1 MRKNFCLS
9 KDLLP
14 QIPVPHDGVIKSI
27 HIEKQCL
34 VFDFDD
40 DISSYDSV
48 AYWFPQ
54 AKTLTI
60 RYHFSEDLFYSIYK
74 WVKPNLFFKNGGYKY
89 LTDESTDK
97 NHSTLLN
104 LTKSGLEYIDHHVG
118 YGYGGY
124 SLFIDLYSATKGA
137 VNSFAKAMA
146 LEVAKQKMRVNCIQ
160 PGFIPSQILEKSGI
174 EADQFIKFYAERHP
188 LGFGT
193 RDDIGYA
200 CVYLLSDAA
209 RWVTGSIF
217 TIDGG
222 YTLQ

>member
-60 RYHFSEDLFYSIYK
+60 RYHFSEALFYSIYK

-104 LTKSGLEYIDHHVG
+104 LTKSGL
-118 YGYGGY
+118 
-124 SLFIDLYSATKGA
+124 A
-137 VNSFAKAMA
+137 
-146 LEVAKQKMRVNCIQ
+146 
-160 PGFIPSQILEKSGI
+160 
-174 EADQFIKFYAERHP
+174 
-188 LGFGT
+188 
-193 RDDIGYA
+193 
-200 CVYLLSDAA
+200 
-209 RWVTGSIF
+209 
-217 TIDGG
+217 
-222 YTLQ
+222 

>member
-1 MRKNFCLS
+1 MKKSFCLS
-9 KDLLP
+9 KDLFP
-14 QIPVPHDGVIKSI
+14 IIPVPHDGVIKSI

-74 WVKPNLFFKNGGYKY
+74 WVKPNLFLKNGGYKY

-124 SLFIDLYSATKGA
+124 SLFIDLYSATKGHVVLA
-137 VNSFAKAMA
+137 CNVDV
-146 LEVAKQKMRVNCIQ
+146 LEYEWK
-160 PGFIPSQILEKSGI
+160 
-174 EADQFIKFYAERHP
+174 D
-188 LGFGT
+188 
-193 RDDIGYA
+193 
-200 CVYLLSDAA
+200 
-209 RWVTGSIF
+209 
-217 TIDGG
+217 
-222 YTLQ
+222 